1 MPIFSRK
8 KSKSSEA
15 TINTEDEVMG
25 YIDELYRKRVPISIS
40 LKKKWVHSDILFF
53 DEKNKLI
60 RIQQDL
66 LPAMANGTDLTVG
79 FALDRTWWT
88 FKTKYATV
96 NDKPH
101 LLVPKGISHTER
113 RRNLRCSFT
122 AREQVKVTVLEGL
135 GSGNGVFGMA
145 VDISTGGIALTI
157 EKAMYLA
164 NEREIPPNESLFKPG
179 TKLAL
184 VKINRIPGCQLME
197 LSGIAK
203 RVWRD
208 GRWRLAIEF
217 TNLSKKDYAAI
228 TRFIEPRTLEFKPVK
243 RSKKRREEMD
253 ERRATPR
260 PGGGGE
266 RGDDEGG
273 DNDTLT
279 TASPVAEK
287 PSAPAAPPAESP
299 AVIANAAPAAAPSP
313 AGDRPTLLIFG
324 DDILSEVPFLNAG
337 NSPFDVVVCNTPIRA
352 VKVITEDSPA
362 LILCGTEF
370 KGRAIA
376 EVLEKINN
384 MGVLKDKKV
393 VICGNDLNSKDL
405 IKLKMMKIETVV
417 PLPINTPGEFLA
429 ALNS

>member
-1 MPIFSRK
+1 MPLFSRK
-8 KSKSSEA
+8 KSKNTEA
-15 TINTEDEVMG
+15 TISTEDEVMG
-25 YIDELYRKRVPISIS
+25 YIDELYRKRVPISIC

-66 LPAMANGTDLTVG
+66 LPALANGTDLTVG

-88 FKTKYATV
+88 FKTKYANV

-101 LLVPKGISHTER
+101 LLVPKGINHTER

-145 VDISTGGIALTI
+145 VDISTGGISLTI

-164 NEREIPPNESLFKPG
+164 NEREIPPSENLFKPG

-208 GRWRLAIEF
+208 GRWRIAIEF

-260 PGGGGE
+260 PGSSGKE
-266 RGDDEGG
+266 RGDEDGG
-273 DNDTLT
+273 DNETS
-279 TASPVAEK
+279 TASSTATEK
-287 PSAPAAPPAESP
+287 APPAT
-299 AVIANAAPAAAPSP
+299 AAKATATPTEPKPAATP
-313 AGDRPTLLIFG
+313 AADSDRPTLLIFG
-324 DDILSEVPFLNAG
+324 DDILTEVPFLNAG
-337 NSPFDVVVCNTPIRA
+337 NSPFEVVVCNTPIRA
-352 VKVITEDSPA
+352 VKVITEDNPA

-370 KGRAIA
+370 KGRAIT

-393 VICGNDLNSKDL
+393 VVCGNDLTSKDL

-417 PLPINTPGEFLA
+417 PLPIKTAGEFLA

>member
-1 MPIFSRK
+1 
-8 KSKSSEA
+8 
-15 TINTEDEVMG
+15 MG
-25 YIDELYRKRVPISIS
+25 YIDEVYRKRVPIT
-40 LKKKWVHSDILFF
+40 LFVKKKSVQTDILFF

-66 LPAMANGTDLTVG
+66 LPGLAHGTDLDVG

-88 FKTKYATV
+88 FRTKFALV
-96 NDKPH
+96 NEKPH
-101 LLVPKGISHTER
+101 ILVPKGIQHHER

-145 VDISTGGIALTI
+145 VDISTGGISLTI

-164 NEREIPPNESLFKPG
+164 NEREIPPNENLFKPG
-179 TKLAL
+179 TKLAM
-184 VKINRIPGCQLME
+184 VKINKVPGCQLME

-217 TNLSKKDYAAI
+217 AKLSKKDYTALL
-228 TRFIEPRTLEFKPVK
+228 RFIEPRTLEFKPVR

-253 ERRATPR
+253 ERRAVPR
-260 PGGGGE
+260 AESSATTKNSSDDASPASE
-266 RGDDEGG
+266 RTAKTAEEAPPQP
-273 DNDTLT
+273 T
-279 TASPVAEK
+279 TAPQKSEE
-287 PSAPAAPPAESP
+287 APPASD
-299 AVIANAAPAAAPSP
+299 AVN
-313 AGDRPTLLIFG
+313 RPTLLVFG
-324 DDILSEVPFLNAG
+324 DDVLREVPFLDAP
-337 NSPFDVVVCNTPIRA
+337 NSPFAVAVCNTPIRA
-352 VKVITEDSPA
+352 VKVITEDKPA

-370 KGRAIA
+370 KGRAIV

-384 MGVLKDKKV
+384 MGVLKERKV
-393 VICGNDLNSKDL
+393 VICGNDIPSKDL
-405 IKLKMMKIETVV
+405 IKLKMMKIETVI
-417 PLPINTPGEFLA
+417 PLPISGPGEFLS